1 MTDNSYKLEDIL
13 DSYVLCL
20 RILVMKFVEK
30 IDLSFYL
37 LTISSKTWK
46 SAKIYSEI
54 KYVCVYIYMCV
65 CVCVYIYILN
75 ENMTILKV

>member
-20 RILVMKFVEK
+20 RILVMKFAEK

-37 LTISSKTWK
+37 LTISSKT
-46 SAKIYSEI
+46 
-54 KYVCVYIYMCV
+54 
-65 CVCVYIYILN
+65 
-75 ENMTILKV
+75 